1 MAITPRLELRQ
12 GQSLVMTPQLQQ
24 AIKLLQMNNMELQEF
39 VEEELAE
46 NPMLERDESDGAL
59 PEEAPPEPDN
69 DTDGDGDADADGAGD
84 GADPDALESIDISQ
98 LETVSKEST
107 DPLDM
112 DDYDNVWDDGGAGA
126 HQSTGGEEPVA
137 FADWGSGGN
146 TGFQNSEFGVEQ
158 TLSQEISLRDHLI
171 NQINMD
177 IADPADRLIAVHL
190 TDLLDEYGRLP
201 EDWQASADR
210 LGCEMSRLEAVLK
223 RLQQCDPPGIYARDL
238 ADCWAIQL
246 REKDRLDPAME
257 TLLQNME
264 LLKLHEYGKLSE
276 ICCVDHEDIKEMIA
290 EIWALN
296 HHPAE
301 AFEAVLAQT
310 ITPDVLMRP
319 GGGGGWVV
327 ELNNE
332 TLPKVLINNHY
343 YAEINGAVRTKE
355 ERQYV
360 TDKFQSANWLV
371 KSIHQRATTIL
382 KVAAEIVKQQD
393 DFFRFGIRH
402 LKPLILKNIA
412 EEIEMHE
419 STVSR
424 VTSNKYIHTPRGL
437 FELKYFFTSAIQS
450 SMGGE
455 AHSAEAVRHRIKS
468 LIDGEPVAAI
478 LSDDKLVT
486 MLHGE
491 GIDIA
496 RRTVAK
502 YRESLRIPS
511 SVQRR
516 REKKSALQLT

>member
-1 MAITPRLELRQ
+1 
-12 GQSLVMTPQLQQ
+12 MTPQLQQ
-24 AIKLLQMNNMELQEF
+24 AIKLLQMNNMELKEF
-39 VEEELAE
+39 VEQELAE
-46 NPMLERDESDGAL
+46 NPMLERDESDGRL
-59 PEEAPPEPDN
+59 PEEAPPDA
-69 DTDGDGDADADGAGD
+69 DADADGETDA
-84 GADPDALESIDISQ
+84 ADSDAPDALQSMDISQ
-98 LETVSKEST
+98 LETVSKDST
-107 DPLDM
+107 DSLDM
-112 DDYDNVWDDGGAGA
+112 DDYGNVWDDGGSGPGPGPDSAGDA
-126 HQSTGGEEPVA
+126 PAA
-137 FADWGSGGN
+137 FSDWGSGGN
-146 TGFQNSEFGVEQ
+146 TGFQDSGYGVEQ
-158 TLSQEISLRDHLI
+158 TLSQKTSLRDHLI

-177 IADPADRLIAVHL
+177 IADPADRLIAFHL
-190 TDLLDEYGRLP
+190 TDLLDEFGRLP
-201 EDWQASADR
+201 EDWHESAGR
-210 LGCEMSRLEAVLK
+210 LGCEMTKLEAVLG

-238 ADCWAIQL
+238 AECWAIQL
-246 REKDRLDPAME
+246 RDLDRLDPAMA

-264 LLKLHEYGKLSE
+264 LLKLHDYEKLSE

-301 AFEAVLAQT
+301 AFDPVLAQT

-319 GGGGGWVV
+319 GGSGWVV

-393 DFFRFGIRH
+393 DFFRFGIQH

-424 VTSNKYIHTPRGL
+424 VTSNKYMHTPRGL

-450 SMGGE
+450 SMGGA

-468 LIDGEPVAAI
+468 LINAEPVAAI

-486 MLHGE
+486 MLRGE

>member
-1 MAITPRLELRQ
+1 
-12 GQSLVMTPQLQQ
+12 MTPQLQQ
-24 AIKLLQMNNMELQEF
+24 AIKLLQMNNIELKEF
-39 VEEELAE
+39 VEQELAE
-46 NPMLERDESDGAL
+46 NPMLERDESDGRL
-59 PEEAPPEPDN
+59 PEEASPEA
-69 DTDGDGDADADGAGD
+69 DGDGEVDGSDGDEPDAA
-84 GADPDALESIDISQ
+84 DALESIDIGQ
-98 LETVSKEST
+98 LETVSKDSIEA
-107 DPLDM
+107 LDM
-112 DDYDNVWDDGGAGA
+112 DDFGNVWDDGG
-126 HQSTGGEEPVA
+126 GGQGPGPGSREPVA
-137 FADWGSGGN
+137 FADWGGGGN
-146 TGFQNSEFGVEQ
+146 LGFQDNTYGVEQ
-158 TLSQEISLRDHLI
+158 TLSQAISLRDHLV

-201 EDWQASADR
+201 EDWHESATR
-210 LGCEMSRLEAVLK
+210 LGCEMARLEAVLH
-223 RLQQCDPPGIYARDL
+223 RLQQFDPPGIYARDL
-238 ADCWAIQL
+238 AECWAIQL
-246 REKDRLDPAME
+246 GEKDRLDPAME
-257 TLLQNME
+257 VLLQNME
-264 LLKLHEYGKLSE
+264 LLKLHDYDKLAR

-296 HHPAE
+296 HRPAE
-301 AFEAVLAQT
+301 AFDAVLAQT

-319 GGGGGWVV
+319 GGGGWIV

-332 TLPKVLINNHY
+332 MLPKVLINNHY

-360 TDKFQSANWLV
+360 AEKFQSANWLV

-393 DFFRFGIRH
+393 DFFHFGIQH

-424 VTSNKYIHTPRGL
+424 VTSNKYMHTPRGL

-468 LIDGEPVAAI
+468 LIDAEPVTAI

-486 MLHGE
+486 MLCNE

>member
-24 AIKLLQMNNMELQEF
+24 AIKLLQLNNIELKEF
-39 VEEELAE
+39 IELELAE

-59 PEEAPPEPDN
+59 PEEAPPE
-69 DTDGDGDADADGAGD
+69 TEQEGDAESEDGEAPD
-84 GADPDALESIDISQ
+84 G
-98 LETVSKEST
+98 LETLDLSQVEHVTEESAGG
-107 DPLDM
+107 LDM
-112 DDYDNVWDDGGAGA
+112 DDYGNVWDDGGGQGA
-126 HQSTGGEEPVA
+126 PGAEEPVA
-137 FADWGSGGN
+137 FSDWGGGGSV
-146 TGFQNSEFGVEQ
+146 GFQDHDYGVEQ
-158 TLSQEISLRDHLI
+158 TLSQGTSLRDHLV

-177 IADPADRLIAVHL
+177 IADPADRLVAVHL
-190 TDLLDEYGRLP
+190 TDMLDESGRLP
-201 EDWQASADR
+201 EDWDEAAER
-210 LGCEMSRLEAVLK
+210 LGCEMAKLEAILD
-223 RLQQCDPPGIYARDL
+223 RLQQFDPPGIYARDL
-238 ADCWAIQL
+238 AECWSIQL
-246 REKDRLDPAME
+246 REMDRLDPAME
-257 TLLQNME
+257 MLLGNIE
-264 LLKLHEYGKLSE
+264 LLKLHEYEKLSK
-276 ICCVDHEDIKEMIA
+276 ICLVDMEDIKEMID

-296 HHPAE
+296 HRPAE
-301 AFEAVLAQT
+301 AFDEVLAQP
-310 ITPDVLMRP
+310 ITPDVIMRAS
-319 GGGGGWVV
+319 GNGWIV

-343 YAEINGAVRTKE
+343 YAEISGAVRTKE

-382 KVAAEIVKQQD
+382 KVASEIVKQQA
-393 DFFRFGIRH
+393 DFFRFGIQH
-402 LKPLILKNIA
+402 LKPLVLRDIA

-424 VTSNKYIHTPRGL
+424 VTSNKYMHTPRGI
-437 FELKYFFTSAIQS
+437 FELKYFFTSAIGS

-455 AHSAEAVRHRIKS
+455 AHSAESVRHRIKK
-468 LIDGEPVAAI
+468 LIDAEPPAAI

-486 MLHGE
+486 VLRGE

-502 YRESLRIPS
+502 YRESMRIPS

-516 REKKSALQLT
+516 REKKSALQLI